1 MKRQNKQLSHARLE
15 NGRKEK
21 GQKIRAEE
29 LCESRGGRPGLPIPT
44 SPYGLCGCKTT
55 LEEASPS
62 LPPATHLPPPP
73 KKKKK
78 KRRKGEET
86 MTPGDEERGG
96 ERRKQI

>member
-21 GQKIRAEE
+21 GQKNIAEE
-29 LCESRGGRPGLPIPT
+29 PCESRGGRPGLPVPT
-44 SPYGLCGCKTT
+44 SPYGLCGRKAT
-55 LEEASPS
+55 LEEAFPSP
-62 LPPATHLPPPP
+62 PPA
-73 KKKKK
+73 KR
-78 KRRKGEET
+78 KRRKGDET